1 MNRRLRQ
8 FISGFLL
15 VCVLAL
21 AAPFSGMESWAS
33 SGKISFSDPSAMVGN
48 QVTVNVKVT
57 ATEGALGGADIMLA
71 YDPSVLEFVSGT
83 NANGGAGSIRLIGT
97 MDSDN
102 TTSFSYTLTFK
113 TLQAGNTGITVA
125 NYEGYD
131 KDLQAMTMSHVGSSS
146 VKVTPLATY
155 SSEAA
160 LSSLQISPGELTPA
174 FSPDVTSYTAN
185 VAGDVDKIAVSAAP
199 KDSKAK
205 VVING
210 SSDLKVGENTV
221 VCKVTAEDGQTVK
234 NYTITVTK
242 AEGPLEPE
250 APVVGDL
257 TATVGDQQLSV
268 ASAFDETLL
277 PEGFEASTVMYGGTE
292 VMAGKGIEK
301 DLTLIYL
308 VGADGS
314 GDFYIYN
321 ESTGSCSPYVSIH
334 VTEKSV
340 VILAPDDTVV
350 IPEGF
355 AESTIELEGRQVT
368 GWVWASDP
376 EQRYCVF
383 YGMNWNGE
391 KGLYRY
397 DIGEKTIQRYFEDPQ
412 AAGTYSEE
420 QYVQVAQ
427 QYNDLLED
435 YDLRFKVIIGLIALC
450 LLFLFLFINTLL
462 RKGEH
467 GHDGRDYDDRGGRGG
482 REPRDGRSARAGQGG
497 RDSSGDRGKKK
508 ETRRSRDDGYE
519 AEDTDERSEEE
530 YRARQYRGPE
540 HRDAERYMRGEEPD
554 DDFEEFEDL
563 DDLAGG
569 PQEDPYKRRPA
580 REAAAAK
587 ADDDFEFIDLD

>member
-1 MNRRLRQ
+1 
-8 FISGFLL
+8 
-15 VCVLAL
+15 
-21 AAPFSGMESWAS
+21 
-33 SGKISFSDPSAMVGN
+33 
-48 QVTVNVKVT
+48 
-57 ATEGALGGADIMLA
+57 
-71 YDPSVLEFVSGT
+71 
-83 NANGGAGSIRLIGT
+83 

-125 NYEGYD
+125 NYEVYD

-257 TATVGDQQLSV
+257 TATVGDQQL
-268 ASAFDETLL
+268 
-277 PEGFEASTVMYGGTE
+277 
-292 VMAGKGIEK
+292 
-301 DLTLIYL
+301 
-308 VGADGS
+308 
-314 GDFYIYN
+314 
-321 ESTGSCSPYVSIH
+321 SCSPYVSIH

>member
-1 MNRRLRQ
+1 M
-8 FISGFLL
+8 
-15 VCVLAL
+15 
-21 AAPFSGMESWAS
+21 
-33 SGKISFSDPSAMVGN
+33 
-48 QVTVNVKVT
+48 
-57 ATEGALGGADIMLA
+57 
-71 YDPSVLEFVSGT
+71 
-83 NANGGAGSIRLIGT
+83 
-97 MDSDN
+97 
-102 TTSFSYTLTFK
+102 
-113 TLQAGNTGITVA
+113 
-125 NYEGYD
+125 
-131 KDLQAMTMSHVGSSS
+131 
-146 VKVTPLATY
+146 
-155 SSEAA
+155 
-160 LSSLQISPGELTPA
+160 
-174 FSPDVTSYTAN
+174 
-185 VAGDVDKIAVSAAP
+185 
-199 KDSKAK
+199 
-205 VVING
+205 
-210 SSDLKVGENTV
+210 
-221 VCKVTAEDGQTVK
+221 
-234 NYTITVTK
+234 
-242 AEGPLEPE
+242 
-250 APVVGDL
+250 
-257 TATVGDQQLSV
+257 
-268 ASAFDETLL
+268 
-277 PEGFEASTVMYGGTE
+277 
-292 VMAGKGIEK
+292 
-301 DLTLIYL
+301 
-308 VGADGS
+308 
-314 GDFYIYN
+314 
-321 ESTGSCSPYVSIH
+321 
-334 VTEKSV
+334 
-340 VILAPDDTVV
+340 
-350 IPEGF
+350 
-355 AESTIELEGRQVT
+355 T

-467 GHDGRDYDDRGGRGG
+467 GHD
-482 REPRDGRSARAGQGG
+482 
-497 RDSSGDRGKKK
+497 SSGDRGKKK

-519 AEDTDERSEEE
+519 AEAADERSEEE